1 MKTKKQNK
9 LFGFVKKYSKLI
21 FGIYMVVLIF
31 VIVLKLPTTLVT
43 DTFESW
49 MNGNSVERLKP
60 QLIPFKTITFYIS
73 RVQAVHDWFF
83 KNLAANIIMFIPYG
97 LLSPV
102 FVKEGKNVFLK
113 VLVTGCLLSIFIE
126 VLQYVMAIGQ
136 CDIDDVILNVLGVL
150 IGFFGYSLLYKV
162 YKIIKKA

>member
-9 LFGFVKKYSKLI
+9 LFENFKKYSKFI
-21 FGIYMVVLIF
+21 FCIYMVVLIF

-43 DTFESW
+43 DTFRLW
-49 MNGNSVERLKP
+49 MNGKSVERLKP
-60 QLIPFKTITFYIS
+60 QLIPFKTIIFYIS
-73 RVQAVHDWFF
+73 QVQAVHDWFF
-83 KNLAANIIMFIPYG
+83 KNLAANIVMFIPYG

-102 FVKEGKNVFLK
+102 FVKRDRNVFLK
-113 VLVTGCLLSIFIE
+113 ILVTGCLLSVFIE
-126 VLQYVMAIGQ
+126 IVQYVFAIGQ

-150 IGFFGYSLLYKV
+150 IGLLGYKFL